1 MDTPFLVG
9 EIGVSTRCYEYDET
23 RVDLDAAQESERA
36 SARRRERLVCASG
49 TPHTGGGRQ
58 TTGGGDGE
66 RDSRLGSGG
75 VTLFGEGVEWK
86 RGRGAWRKGHVSSWE
101 RRRGQGGNG
110 YGDRDRAG
118 EGHVSDGGRE
128 GRRLTGS
135 EGGEGIRRG
144 RRGGWM
150 DGRWP

>member
-9 EIGVSTRCYEYDET
+9 NRWVSTRCYEYDET
-23 RVDLDAAQESERA
+23 RVDLDAAQEGDRA
-36 SARRRERLVCASG
+36 SARRRGRLVCASG

-66 RDSRLGSGG
+66 RDSRLGTGG
-75 VTLFGEGVEWK
+75 VTLFGEGVGRK

-110 YGDRDRAG
+110 NGDWCKLSGSGAS
-118 EGHVSDGGRE
+118 HLQAYIDGRMQGR
-128 GRRLTGS
+128 TGQG
-135 EGGEGIRRG
+135 GGEIE
-144 RRGGWM
+144 
-150 DGRWP
+150 PP